1 MIAEGMTQREIAKH
15 FGFKSK
21 KLVHEALTRAR
32 RKETQLPK
40 VRGRKP
46 AKTLVLFLG
55 KIVDIEGV
63 FASFLKIVDVFPNHI
78 LCDPVNAINL

>member
-63 FASFLKIVDVFPNHI
+63 LSTLLEIVDVLANYIF
-78 LCDPVNAINL
+78 CDLVNAINP